1 MGVGV
6 GVGVGVGG
14 CACVYVRARV
24 CAQAEKEVSRKDI
37 FGSARESE
45 ISLGPNET
53 LRLVSNR

>member
-1 MGVGV
+1 M

-24 CAQAEKEVSRKDI
+24 CVQAEKEVSRKDI